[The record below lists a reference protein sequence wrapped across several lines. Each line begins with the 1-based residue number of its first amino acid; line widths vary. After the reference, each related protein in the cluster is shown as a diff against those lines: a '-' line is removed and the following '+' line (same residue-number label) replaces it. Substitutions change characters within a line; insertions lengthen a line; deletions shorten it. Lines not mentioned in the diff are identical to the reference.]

1 MEYWLPFDVPTQAN
15 KYSTKVLHTQLWGSS
30 SLNSDLIQKNESI
43 IIHWKSNQIGNF
55 TKIEEKPTFSGKCI
69 CLQSL

>member
-1 MEYWLPFDVPTQAN
+1 MEYWLPFDIPTHAN
-15 KYSTKVLHTQLWGSS
+15 KYSTKVLHTQLCASS

-43 IIHWKSNQIGNF
+43 IIYRKSNQIGNF
-55 TKIEEKPTFSGKCI
+55 TKIEEKPTFSEKCI